1 MKRAD
6 TFIKAKMN
14 LKYDLVASIKE
25 LYTAIVGS
33 TECVVIDLKENYRH
47 IYDEIYVPVGLVDSD
62 CEWGLITRVYRFK
75 EDMWVQVETPASIRT
90 RDIYDLSIDDLVR
103 LYEQL
108 EKVYKYEK
116 SLA

>member
-25 LYTAIVGS
+25 LYTAIGRA
-33 TECVVIDLKENYRH
+33 VIDLKENYRH
-47 IYDEIYVPVGLVDSD
+47 IYDEIYIPVGLVDSD
-62 CEWGLITRVYRFK
+62 CEWGLITQVYRFR
-75 EDMWVQVETPASIRT
+75 EDMQVQVETPSSIRD

-108 EKVYKYEK
+108 EIVHKYEK
-116 SLA
+116 SF

>member
-6 TFIKAKMN
+6 TFIKAKIN
-14 LKYDLVASIKE
+14 LKYDLIASIKE
-25 LYTAIVGS
+25 LYTAIG
-33 TECVVIDLKENYRH
+33 CAVIDLKDNYRH

-62 CEWGLITRVYRFK
+62 CEWGLITQVYRIR
-75 EDMWVQVETPASIRT
+75 EDMQVRIETPTSIRD

-108 EKVYKYEK
+108 EIVHKYEK
-116 SLA
+116 SLK